1 MSSHFLMLRYRPDAL
16 EKDCITLIDM
26 GIWLASFRKS
36 VVSSASWLIII
47 SLPAMEIPCTGL
59 LFKEFARS
67 WVINKNRYGEI
78 GQPCLIPLFNSN
90 LGEVPYFNLIELL
103 TFA

>member
-1 MSSHFLMLRYRPDAL
+1 MLRYIPDSL
-16 EKDCITLIDM
+16 EKDCITLFDM

-36 VVSSASWLIII
+36 VVSSASWLTTI
-47 SLPAMEIPCTGL
+47 SLPAMEIHCTGL
-59 LFKEFARS
+59 LFKQFARS

-78 GQPCLIPLFNSN
+78 EQPCLIPLFNSI

-103 TFA
+103 PFV

>member
-1 MSSHFLMLRYRPDAL
+1 MLRYRPFGKGL
-16 EKDCITLIDM
+16 YHIDRY

-47 SLPAMEIPCTGL
+47 SLPDMEIPCTGL
-59 LFKEFARS
+59 VFKEFVRS

-90 LGEVPYFNLIELL
+90 LGEVSYLIEL
-103 TFA
+103 FPFV